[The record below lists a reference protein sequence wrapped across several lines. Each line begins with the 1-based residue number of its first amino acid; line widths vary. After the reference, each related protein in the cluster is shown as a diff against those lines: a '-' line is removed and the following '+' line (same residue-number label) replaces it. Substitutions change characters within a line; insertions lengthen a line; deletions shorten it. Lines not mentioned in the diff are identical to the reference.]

1 MVDQEAPSSCFHT
14 ETLKTT
20 EAIWA
25 AFVGA
30 LENNQRFKAMKQMA
44 NQKKKKLSSKLSD
57 SSVTFLLAFTPPS
70 PWGSNSL
77 SPKPQPGS
85 RFTSSN
91 WREGP
96 RPYLQVTAY
105 VLFWPEGWVCLSSA
119 SHNSEH
125 EQGTTWTWLI
135 HATREL
141 QTNSQ
146 REQGISGNTE
156 QTIYRL

>member
-1 MVDQEAPSSCFHT
+1 M
-14 ETLKTT
+14 
-20 EAIWA
+20 
-25 AFVGA
+25 
-30 LENNQRFKAMKQMA
+30 
-44 NQKKKKLSSKLSD
+44 
-57 SSVTFLLAFTPPS
+57 TFLLAFTPPS

-77 SPKPQPGS
+77 SPKPQPS
-85 RFTSSN
+85 SQFTSSN

-141 QTNSQ
+141 QTNSH

-156 QTIYRL
+156 QTVYRLQKPGWYSAKWGHSEAATYKEDSRMPHVHPGKRHVWQFLRRPGALPSGWVVWLG